1 MTVVHPD
8 FSKGPCIP
16 QGDIVLLSLA
26 QINMGHLAVQIAASP
41 DLRGPQA
48 GLLRLLEGEVTGH
61 YHGFATPGMRN
72 PPVMF
77 RDDGLARDYA
87 AVADVATG
95 VARLVDC
102 PAAISALESNGTLTR
117 ADLTIGFLVIEGGPA
132 DLSHP
137 EHDTIR
143 VPEGAYYV
151 GRQIESAGADERV
164 VAD

>member
-1 MTVVHPD
+1 MTIVHPD

-26 QINMGHLAVQIAASP
+26 QISMGHLAAEIAASP
-41 DLRGPQA
+41 DLRGPQS

-95 VARLVDC
+95 TARLVDC
-102 PAAISALESNGTLTR
+102 PKALAALENNGALTR
-117 ADLTIGFLVIEGGPA
+117 RDLTIGFLLIEGGPA

-143 VPEGAYYV
+143 VPEGSYYV
-151 GRQIESAGADERV
+151 GRQLESSGADERIV
-164 VAD
+164 QD